1 MTQVTCISGDSE
13 YINTELA
20 TYLSDGWEIL
30 SMDTHIYERQGRVN
44 KETTVYLKR
53 ITN

>member
-13 YINTELA
+13 YINNELA

-30 SMDTHIYERQGRVN
+30 SMDTHMYERQGRIS

-53 ITN
+53 ISN